1 MQPRGSRRVVAAMTA
16 AAAMLALASGAGAQ
30 MPGAP
35 VLQNAF
41 VAPGFTGAADF
52 GSGNGSI
59 YALAGG
65 WAPGTARF
73 QLSAG
78 IGLRNPTGGGS
89 STAYGVRAAAPLF
102 AMGQRFGLAVFA
114 GYGGASSAGAGDSL
128 HAATEVPL
136 GASLG
141 FRQAVG
147 ATHGFSLYAAPMWLR
162 STGASGRGSESL
174 FRTSI
179 GADAALTSAIGLTVG
194 AELGSS
200 ANRIGPTGTRWGVA
214 ISYALGRR

>member
-1 MQPRGSRRVVAAMTA
+1 MDARQLRFGIAAGATA
-16 AAAMLALASGAGAQ
+16 LVSAASASAQ

-41 VAPGFTGAADF
+41 VAPGFTGAIDF
-52 GSGNGSI
+52 GSGAGSV

-73 QLSAG
+73 QLSG
-78 IGLRNPTGGGS
+78 GVGFRKPTFGGS
-89 STAYGVRAAAPLF
+89 STTYGVRASAPLF
-102 AMGQRFGLAVFA
+102 AMGQRFGLALFA
-114 GYGGASSAGAGDSL
+114 GYGGASSAGAADSL
-128 HAATEVPL
+128 RTATEVPL

-141 FRQAVG
+141 FRQVLG
-147 ATHGFSLYAAPMWLR
+147 STHGFSLYASPMWVHA
-162 STGASGRGSESL
+162 TGASGRGSESL

-179 GADAALTSAIGLTVG
+179 GADAALTGAIGLTVG

-200 ANRIGPTGTRWGVA
+200 AKRIGPSGTRWGVA
-214 ISYALGRR
+214 LSYALGHR

>member
-1 MQPRGSRRVVAAMTA
+1 MDARWFMIGASAAMVT
-16 AAAMLALASGAGAQ
+16 LGTGGAGIAAAQ

-41 VAPGFTGAADF
+41 VAPGFTGALDF
-52 GSGNGSI
+52 GTGAGSV

-78 IGLRNPTGGGS
+78 VGFRKPTFGGS
-89 STAYGVRAAAPLF
+89 STTYGVRAAAPLF
-102 AMGQRFGLAVFA
+102 AMGERFGLALFA
-114 GYGGASSAGAGDSL
+114 GYGGASSAGAADSL
-128 HAATEVPL
+128 RTVSELPL

-147 ATHGFSLYAAPMWLR
+147 STHGFSLYATPMWVHA
-162 STGASGRGSESL
+162 TGPSGKGSESL

-179 GADAALTSAIGLTVG
+179 GADAAVTSAIGLTVG
-194 AELGSS
+194 AELGPS
-200 ANRIGPTGTRWGVA
+200 AKRIGPSGTRWGVA
-214 ISYALGRR
+214 VSYALGRR